1 MMQYVLKNFSPDK
14 IFCCRHNEA
23 IVEERER
30 KAGSQTI
37 KKNVN
42 WFGISC
48 LMNFYIIIILSN
60 ICNKL
65 ENIIN
70 LKHLELVVASQ

>member
-1 MMQYVLKNFSPDK
+1 MNFSPG
-14 IFCCRHNEA
+14 IFSFRHNEA

-30 KAGSQTI
+30 KPGSQTI
-37 KKNVN
+37 KKNMH

-60 ICNKL
+60 IFNKL
-65 ENIIN
+65 ENIIKS
-70 LKHLELVVASQ
+70 KHLELVVISQ